1 MSGQLSGRGADARYQ
16 KEPMTNNLI
25 LLFALYLSAY
35 LVGLTP
41 VVPVPCGLAITALV
55 IINVSFLVNDLGRDR

>member
-1 MSGQLSGRGADARYQ
+1 MRTRQVREEL
-16 KEPMTNNLI
+16 MTNNLI

-41 VVPVPCGLAITALV
+41 AVPESYGLAITALV
-55 IINVSFLVNDLGRDR
+55 IVNVSFLVNGLRRDR